1 MSSAATGNTA
11 DAAGVPIMLT
21 ELRLPTMKRLWA
33 DLAEKSNREGWPAE
47 RFLGALL
54 GHELAERETR
64 RLARARA
71 DSQLPPGKGL
81 EQFDFSV
88 VSTLS
93 KAHVMALAEADSWL
107 AQGHNLLA
115 FGPPGV
121 GKTHLLAGIGQA
133 MIDRGHKVLFVRTSE
148 LVQRLQAARR
158 DLRLPA
164 ELAKLDRFD
173 LLILDDLSYARRD
186 QGETSVLFELIAER
200 YERKSI
206 AITANAPF
214 SAWDEVFPDKAM
226 TVAAVD
232 RLVHHATILEMN
244 VDSYRRRA
252 ALPARRPR
260 STTQPSTP
268 ERTAQARVASK

>member
-1 MSSAATGNTA
+1 MSSAAAKTA
-11 DAAGVPIMLT
+11 EAARLPIMLT
-21 ELRLPTMKRLWA
+21 ELRMPTMKRLWSQ
-33 DLAEKSNREGWPAE
+33 LAEQSNREGWPAE
-47 RFLGALL
+47 RFLSVLL
-54 GHELAERETR
+54 SHEMAERETR

-71 DSQLPPGKGL
+71 DSQLPSGKTL
-81 EQFDFSV
+81 DQFDFSAV
-88 VSTLS
+88 PTVS

-107 AQGHNLLA
+107 SQGHNLLA

-121 GKTHLLAGIGQA
+121 GKTHLLAGIGHA
-133 MIDRGHKVLFVRTSE
+133 LIDRGHKVLFLRTSE
-148 LVQRLQAARR
+148 LVQRLHAARR

-173 LLILDDLSYARRD
+173 LLILDDFSYARRD
-186 QGETSVLFELIAER
+186 QAETSVLFELIAER

-244 VDSYRRRA
+244 VDSYRRRT
-252 ALPARRPR
+252 ALPKQRD
-260 STTQPSTP
+260 
-268 ERTAQARVASK
+268 RTATKTP

>member
-1 MSSAATGNTA
+1 MNTVSAKTA
-11 DAAGVPIMLT
+11 DAARLPIMLT
-21 ELRLPTMKRLWA
+21 ELRLPTMKRLWPQ
-33 DLAEKSNREGWPAE
+33 LAEQSNREGWPAE
-47 RFLGALL
+47 RFLSALL
-54 GHELAERETR
+54 SHEMAERETR
-64 RLARARA
+64 RLARARS
-71 DSQLPPGKGL
+71 DSQLPAGKSL
-81 EQFDFSV
+81 DQFDFSAV
-88 VSTLS
+88 PNVS

-121 GKTHLLAGIGQA
+121 GKTHLLAAIGHA
-133 MIDRGHKVLFVRTSE
+133 LIDRGHKVLFIRTSE

-164 ELAKLDRFD
+164 ELAKLDRFE

-186 QGETSVLFELIAER
+186 QAETSVLFELIAER

-226 TVAAVD
+226 TIAAVD

-244 VDSYRRRA
+244 VESYRRRS
-252 ALPARRPR
+252 ARPKQRDR
-260 STTQPSTP
+260 TTAK
-268 ERTAQARVASK
+268 ER

>member
-1 MSSAATGNTA
+1 MNTVAAKTA
-11 DAAGVPIMLT
+11 DAARLPIMLT
-21 ELRLPTMKRLWA
+21 ELRLPTMKRLWPQ
-33 DLAEKSNREGWPAE
+33 LTEQSNREGWPAE
-47 RFLGALL
+47 RFLSVLL
-54 GHELAERETR
+54 SHEMAERETR

-71 DSQLPPGKGL
+71 DSQLPAGKSL
-81 EQFDFSV
+81 DQFDFSAV
-88 VSTLS
+88 PSVS

-121 GKTHLLAGIGQA
+121 GKTHLLAAIGHA
-133 MIDRGHKVLFVRTSE
+133 LIDRGHRVLFIRTSE
-148 LVQRLQAARR
+148 LVQRMQAARR

-164 ELAKLDRFD
+164 ELAKLDRFE

-186 QGETSVLFELIAER
+186 QAETSVLFELIAER

-244 VDSYRRRA
+244 VESYRRRS
-252 ALPARRPR
+252 ALPKQRD
-260 STTQPSTP
+260 
-268 ERTAQARVASK
+268 RTATKKAQ

>member
-1 MSSAATGNTA
+1 MNTVAATRTAA
-11 DAAGVPIMLT
+11 DAARLPLMLG

-33 DLAEKSNREGWPAE
+33 DLAEQSNREGWTAE
-47 RFLGALL
+47 RFLGTLL
-54 GHELAERETR
+54 EQEVNERETR
-64 RLARARA
+64 RLARARV
-71 DSQLPPGKGL
+71 DSHLPPDKSL
-81 EQFDFSV
+81 ASFDFDAV
-88 VSTLS
+88 TTIS
-93 KAHVMALAEADSWL
+93 KAHITALAEADGWI

-121 GKTHLLAGIGQA
+121 GKTHLIAGIGHA
-133 MIDRGHKVLFVRTSE
+133 LIDQGYKVLFVRTSE

-173 LLILDDLSYARRD
+173 LLVLDDLSYARKD
-186 QGETSVLFELIAER
+186 QAETSVLFELIAER

-214 SAWDEVFPDKAM
+214 SAWDEVFPEKAM

-232 RLVHHATILEMN
+232 RLVHHSTILEMN

-252 ALPARRPR
+252 ALPARRQR
-260 STTQPSTP
+260 SATTTTQ
-268 ERTAQARVASK
+268 